1 MPEDSGT
8 ATPAKEDSGAAT
20 STPSP
25 ARTGKIP
32 PLPIKLPP
40 VESPPDQ
47 LVWDAAVFDRETPDY
62 LIPKM
67 DQRAVSTPT
76 YFQQLVIH
84 DPGADVTDGVRMPL
98 DDGSHEIRQLGQPI
112 TEPIDP
118 FMSLDDVP
126 LPGEPIFGA
135 LISFEQGWYEKGLAL
150 GRLMHSTCL
159 APGEVTKIAVTSF
172 HRQTRGSSDESA
184 TQQDSLDSATDNAS
198 AVAETQNAVSHEL
211 KTGLATNMSMGVQA
225 QAGGSMS
232 ALFASANASVASNL
246 AMGLATAVNSAATD
260 FKAEGAKNVSQR
272 TVAASHAVR
281 ARRAS
286 QVRET
291 SEDES
296 QTGQTRVIANYN
308 HMHAM
313 TMMFFEVL
321 QCFSLETR
329 VIDAE
334 RVVYIP
340 MRDMN
345 FTPDNVRSYSE
356 VLRTIFIEQSL
367 PDMVGMLDTFL
378 VKDIATL
385 QRDENAARQALEE
398 FLRQIPGDLN
408 EHPERHYPNYV
419 GAAEMFARSLASH
432 NNDLTAA
439 SMRVAQGDT
448 SAANAVL
455 NSQNAIA
462 WVSKN
467 FATLP
472 LFIAAHAKL
481 MDAIRIVPLL
491 NAHRLAFNQHMWMRM
506 DASRVQRLVYQKV
519 VEVEGKRLALDRLM
533 DPKPIGVFGNFV
545 AFRLPQLSNK
555 ESIAFAKDYITEPGR
570 ANSVTA
576 SIVLPSGG
584 LFGEAV
590 LGQAISAEKIDLTR
604 FWNWQDSPIPILPPE
619 LSPMSMGSRARDVT
633 FSPVEMEKT
642 IVELIK
648 QDPALMQSPAEL
660 AKTVVAKVGETL
672 NASLGA
678 LQAAQVGQVGAGATA
693 VGEQNVRLQ
702 KQAQDFTVA
711 ALNSK
716 AVNTALGM
724 AFPEGQAANMM
735 GGLLGEGG
743 KSATVMGGA
752 LGAAKPAAGALKS
765 AAGAAKKAVGDALEE
780 VVDLDG
786 IGTLTPI
793 P

>member
-1 MPEDSGT
+1 MPEST
-8 ATPAKEDSGAAT
+8 NA
-20 STPSP
+20 STPVGESAP
-25 ARTGKIP
+25 AGEKKESQ
-32 PLPIKLPP
+32 PIESARKLPP
-40 VESPPDQ
+40 MLPPASRGPAPLQ
-47 LVWDAAVFDRETPDY
+47 NELAWDAAVFDRDTPDY

-84 DPGADVTDGVRMPL
+84 DPGADVTDGVTMVL
-98 DDGSHEIRQLGQPI
+98 DDGSTEVRQLGSPI
-112 TEPIDP
+112 IEPIDP
-118 FMSLDDVP
+118 FVSLDEVP
-126 LPGEPIFGA
+126 LPGVPIFGA
-135 LISFEQGWYEKGLAL
+135 LVSFEQGWYEKGLAL

-159 APGEVTKIAVTSF
+159 APGEVTKISVTSF
-172 HRQTRGSSDESA
+172 HRQSRGSSDESA

-198 AVAETQNAVSHEL
+198 AVAETQNAVSSEL
-211 KTGLATNMSMGVQA
+211 KTGLATNMSMAVQA
-225 QAGGSMS
+225 QASGSVS

-246 AMGLATAVNSAATD
+246 AMGLSTAVNSASTD

-272 TVAASHAVR
+272 TVAASHVVR

-356 VLRTIFIEQSL
+356 VLRTIFIEQNL
-367 PDMVGMLDTFL
+367 PDMVAMLDTFL

-385 QRDENAARQALEE
+385 QREENAARQALED

-408 EHPERHYPNYV
+408 EHPERHYPNYA
-419 GAAEMFARSLASH
+419 GAAEMFARSLEAH
-432 NNDLTAA
+432 NNDLVAA
-439 SMRVAQGDT
+439 SVRAAQGDT
-448 SAANAVL
+448 GAANAMI

-467 FATLP
+467 LVTLP
-472 LFIAAHAKL
+472 LFFAAHAKL

-491 NAHRLAFNQHMWMRM
+491 NAHQLAFNQHMWMRM
-506 DASRVQRLVYQKV
+506 DASRVQRLVFQKV
-519 VEVEGKRLALDRLM
+519 VEVKGKRLALDRLM

-545 AFRLPQLSNK
+545 AFRLPQLSNA
-555 ESIAFAKDYITEPGR
+555 ESIEFAKGYVTEPGR

-619 LSPMSMGSRARDVT
+619 LSPMSMGSRARGVD
-633 FSPVEMEKT
+633 FSPVAMEAS

-648 QDPALMQSPAEL
+648 QVEPNFTSPAEL

-672 NASLGA
+672 NASLGT
-678 LQAAQVGQVGAGATA
+678 LQAAQVGQVGAGAIA

-724 AFPEGQAANMM
+724 AFPEGEAAGVMS
-735 GGLLGEGG
+735 GLLGGG
-743 KSATVMGGA
+743 KSATVMGGVM
-752 LGAAKPAAGALKS
+752 GASKPAAGAV
-765 AAGAAKKAVGDALEE
+765 KKKVSDAIDE

-786 IGTLTPI
+786 IGNLTPI
-793 P
+793 PS